1 MEENPES
8 SMVYNGVKGRLKG
21 FREQVCGGAAGAS
34 FNGRTLEP
42 GHLW

>member
-8 SMVYNGVKGRLKG
+8 SMAYNGGEEQLKG
-21 FREQVCGGAAGAS
+21 LGEQACGGAAGAS
-34 FNGRTLEP
+34 FNGRALEP